1 MGISPRHVRPPRPV
15 GPMPVPSAIA
25 LPQPPQAVAQRL
37 FHMAIR
43 PAHVREIS
51 GASPPACQL
60 PQLRSVDDPAYLL
73 GREIQLKFSPRPEQI
88 GRAPCREREC
98 QYVKISVVGV
108 SLKKKTKV
116 EYDQDQY
123 MKREIYK
130 KS

>member
-73 GREIQLKFSPRPEQI
+73 GREIQLKFSPRHEPRSEEHTSELQ
-88 GRAPCREREC
+88 
-98 QYVKISVVGV
+98 
-108 SLKKKTKV
+108 SL
-116 EYDQDQY
+116 
-123 MKREIYK
+123 MR
-130 KS
+130 

>member
-60 PQLRSVDDPAYLL
+60 PQLRSVDDPAY
-73 GREIQLKFSPRPEQI
+73 QI
-88 GRAPCREREC
+88 GRAHVCTPVTNAHLVCRLLLE
-98 QYVKISVVGV
+98 
-108 SLKKKTKV
+108 KKKS
-116 EYDQDQY
+116 D
-123 MKREIYK
+123 
-130 KS
+130 